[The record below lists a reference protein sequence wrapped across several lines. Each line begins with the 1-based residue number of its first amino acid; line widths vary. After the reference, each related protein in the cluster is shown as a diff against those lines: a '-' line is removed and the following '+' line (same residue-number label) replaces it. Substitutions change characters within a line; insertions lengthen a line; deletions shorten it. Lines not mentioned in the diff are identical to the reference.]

1 MRTRWTAVVDKNWTK
16 ESKRGRA
23 HFATKLALPIV
34 IAVVGAL
41 VVSSI
46 PGSIPAYCVFDAQYL
61 PAPWLVAAGLASFVG
76 GRFFTRL
83 RKPREGG
90 TLSKRAEHNSGFLGQ
105 FAFSV
110 VFVMLAGIWF
120 YEAVGTA
127 HLHSDANGV
136 GGFEPITYYVRCAVY
151 ADRSH
156 VGVAPYTLFL
166 VSLICFLIGRW
177 LWSAHK
183 KLPAPTT
190 REVSLS

>member
-1 MRTRWTAVVDKNWTK
+1 VRTWSQAVIDKNWTT

-34 IAVVGAL
+34 IAAVGAIA
-41 VVSSI
+41 VTSI

-83 RKPREGG
+83 RKPREDR
-90 TLSKRAEHNSGFLGQ
+90 TLSKRAEHNSGCLGQ

-110 VFVMLAGIWF
+110 VFATLAGVWF

-127 HLHSDANGV
+127 HLRSDANGV
-136 GGFEPITYYVRCAVY
+136 GGFEPITYYIRCAVY

-156 VGVAPYTLFL
+156 VGAAPYTLIL
-166 VSLICFLIGRW
+166 VSFICFLIGRW

-183 KLPAPTT
+183 KLPPPPGP
-190 REVSLS
+190 EVSLS